1 MPRFE
6 DTLATYRDCVEVSVT
21 ETWTLRVNLPNGTI
35 LRGDGKDFWHNGR
48 CAYYGK
54 APAGWD
60 DSKAYVEEFT
70 RHYETELDYS

>member
-6 DTLATYRDCVEVSVT
+6 DEIARYRDCVEVAVT
-21 ETWTLRVNLPNGTI
+21 ETWTLRVDLPNGTI

-48 CAYYGK
+48 CSYYGK

-60 DSKAYVEEFT
+60 DSRAYAEDFK
-70 RHYETELDYS
+70 RSYETELDYS